1 MRVNILMST
10 YNGEKFVAEQIESI
24 QKQTYTDWNLIIR
37 DDGSKDGTCEIIEN
51 FINNDSRIKLIRAEN
66 VGVIKSFHELV
77 INNNDADFYFFAD
90 QDDYWLPE
98 KLTIMLEEA
107 KKHDNT
113 IPVMYYT
120 DLKVTD
126 KDLNVT
132 SESMIRSQSDH
143 ANTSL
148 VQELTENT
156 VTGGA
161 SVINHELAKLWQTTN
176 DIIMHDWYL
185 AIVAAALG
193 ELVYID
199 QPTHLYR
206 QHDSNVLGARTLAKR
221 IRKWIHPNLWFEKY
235 WWLIT
240 ASQKQAQKLLTENL
254 SALSETDKALVT
266 DYVNILNQSK
276 AERRQILDR
285 YDLRKNKNYHT
296 SIFRTLII
304 TKFAYKGKNK

>member
-1 MRVNILMST
+1 MST

-126 KDLNVT
+126 KNLNVT

-156 VTGGA
+156 VTGAA
-161 SVINHELAKLWQTTN
+161 SMINYELAKLWQTTN

-276 AERRQILDR
+276 AERRQVLDR

>member
-1 MRVNILMST
+1 
-10 YNGEKFVAEQIESI
+10 
-24 QKQTYTDWNLIIR
+24 
-37 DDGSKDGTCEIIEN
+37 
-51 FINNDSRIKLIRAEN
+51 
-66 VGVIKSFHELV
+66 
-77 INNNDADFYFFAD
+77 
-90 QDDYWLPE
+90 
-98 KLTIMLEEA
+98 MLEEA

-221 IRKWIHPNLWFEKY
+221 IRKRIHPNLWFEKY

>member
-126 KDLNVT
+126 KNLNVT

-156 VTGGA
+156 VTGAA
-161 SVINHELAKLWQTTN
+161 SMINYELAKLWQTTN

>member
-1 MRVNILMST
+1 MST

-126 KDLNVT
+126 KNLNVT

-156 VTGGA
+156 VTGAA
-161 SVINHELAKLWQTTN
+161 SMINYELAKLWQTTN

-266 DYVNILNQSK
+266 DYVNILNQPK

>member
-1 MRVNILMST
+1 MST

-156 VTGGA
+156 VTGAA
-161 SVINHELAKLWQTTN
+161 SMINYELAKLWQTTN

-276 AERRQILDR
+276 AERRQVLDR

>member
-1 MRVNILMST
+1 MST

-126 KDLNVT
+126 KNLNVT

-156 VTGGA
+156 VTGAA
-161 SVINHELAKLWQTTN
+161 SMINYELAKLWQTTN

>member
-126 KDLNVT
+126 KNLNVT

-156 VTGGA
+156 VTGAA
-161 SVINHELAKLWQTTN
+161 SMINYELAKLWQTTN

-276 AERRQILDR
+276 AERRQVLDR